1 MSSNHNITEE
11 NIFSDKSNAV
21 SRNKKPEVNIER
33 ASCNTLSPFPP
44 FPTPMASK
52 VSTPTTPSSKEY
64 AHTIIDHRSAN
75 KKTRKSRSKRKW
87 KSTGEN
93 NSSDSESE
101 HNLLKSNHSDNV
113 SNRDLEIEDEQN
125 ILYNKKSL
133 RSKKRQSFQKRKWA
147 SGKTFESPKRGRSS
161 RNQLRYKSNPQ
172 IIVYPTLEVNITQK
186 DISTFDLDLTSTTH
200 TCLPPGL
207 KSASNSSTVETE
219 EYQNG
224 YLNVNQKTLRIDT
237 ARVNASKDMNVKE
250 KEHAV
255 QVEMSRESRPNSKDP
270 VSYGMGHPLL
280 RSSSSEEGGILY
292 SQ

>member
-1 MSSNHNITEE
+1 M
-11 NIFSDKSNAV
+11 FSDKSNAV

-200 TCLPPGL
+200 TCLPPGI
-207 KSASNSSTVETE
+207 KSTSNSSTVEAE

-237 ARVNASKDMNVKE
+237 ARVNASKDTNVKE

-255 QVEMSRESRPNSKDP
+255 HVESGTESRPNSMNP

>member
-1 MSSNHNITEE
+1 M
-11 NIFSDKSNAV
+11 FSDKSNAV

-200 TCLPPGL
+200 TCLPPGI
-207 KSASNSSTVETE
+207 KSTSNSSTVEAE

>member
-1 MSSNHNITEE
+1 M
-11 NIFSDKSNAV
+11 FSDKSNAV

-93 NSSDSESE
+93 NSSESESE
-101 HNLLKSNHSDNV
+101 HNLLKHNHSDNV
-113 SNRDLEIEDEQN
+113 SNREFDIEDDQN
-125 ILYNKKSL
+125 ISHNKKGL
-133 RSKKRQSFQKRKWA
+133 QSKKRQSFQKRKWA

-200 TCLPPGL
+200 TCLPPGI
-207 KSASNSSTVETE
+207 KSTSNSSTVEAE

-255 QVEMSRESRPNSKDP
+255 HVESGTESRPNSMNP

>member
-1 MSSNHNITEE
+1 M
-11 NIFSDKSNAV
+11 FSDKSNAV

-200 TCLPPGL
+200 TCLPPGI
-207 KSASNSSTVETE
+207 KSTSNSSSAETE
-219 EYQNG
+219 EHQNG

-237 ARVNASKDMNVKE
+237 TRVNASKDMNVKE

-255 QVEMSRESRPNSKDP
+255 HVESGTESRPNSMNP

>member
-1 MSSNHNITEE
+1 M
-11 NIFSDKSNAV
+11 FSDKSNAV

-52 VSTPTTPSSKEY
+52 VSTPTTHSSNEY
-64 AHTIIDHRSAN
+64 ADIIIDHRSTN
-75 KKTRKSRSKRKW
+75 KKTRKSRSKRQW

-93 NSSDSESE
+93 NSSGSESD
-101 HNLLKSNHSDNV
+101 HNLLKHIHSDNV
-113 SNRDLEIEDEQN
+113 SNREFEIEDDQN
-125 ILYNKKSL
+125 ILHNKKSL
-133 RSKKRQSFQKRKWA
+133 QSKKRQSFQKRKWA

-186 DISTFDLDLTSTTH
+186 DISTFDLDLTNTTC
-200 TCLPPGL
+200 TSLKPGI
-207 KSASNSSTVETE
+207 KSAINSSNVETE

-237 ARVNASKDMNVKE
+237 VRFNASKDMNVKE

-255 QVEMSRESRPNSKDP
+255 HMETSAQSRKDP

-280 RSSSSEEGGILY
+280 RSSSSDEGSILH

>member
-1 MSSNHNITEE
+1 M
-11 NIFSDKSNAV
+11 FSDKSNAV

-133 RSKKRQSFQKRKWA
+133 QSKKRQSFQKRKWA

-186 DISTFDLDLTSTTH
+186 DISTFDLDLTNTTH
-200 TCLPPGL
+200 TCLPPVI
-207 KSASNSSTVETE
+207 KSTSNSSTVETE

-224 YLNVNQKTLRIDT
+224 YLNVNPKTLRIET
-237 ARVNASKDMNVKE
+237 ARVNASKDMNVKG

-255 QVEMSRESRPNSKDP
+255 HVEMSTESRPNCKDP

-280 RSSSSEEGGILY
+280 RSSSSEEGSILY

>member
-1 MSSNHNITEE
+1 M
-11 NIFSDKSNAV
+11 FSDKSNAV

-133 RSKKRQSFQKRKWA
+133 KSKKRQSFQKRKWA

-186 DISTFDLDLTSTTH
+186 DISTFDLDLTNTTRTSLAPGIKST
-200 TCLPPGL
+200 
-207 KSASNSSTVETE
+207 SNSSNVDTE

-255 QVEMSRESRPNSKDP
+255 HVESGTESRPNSMNL

>member
-1 MSSNHNITEE
+1 M
-11 NIFSDKSNAV
+11 FSDKSNAV

-113 SNRDLEIEDEQN
+113 SNRDLEIEDDQN
-125 ILYNKKSL
+125 ILYNKKNL
-133 RSKKRQSFQKRKWA
+133 RSQKRQSFQKRKWA

-200 TCLPPGL
+200 TCLPPGI
-207 KSASNSSTVETE
+207 KSTSNSSTVEAE

-255 QVEMSRESRPNSKDP
+255 HVESGTESRPNSINL

>member
-1 MSSNHNITEE
+1 M
-11 NIFSDKSNAV
+11 
-21 SRNKKPEVNIER
+21 SRNKKPEVNIEQ

-113 SNRDLEIEDEQN
+113 SNRDLEIEDDQN
-125 ILYNKKSL
+125 ILYNKKNL
-133 RSKKRQSFQKRKWA
+133 RSQKRQSFQKRKWA

-186 DISTFDLDLTSTTH
+186 DISTFDLDLTNTTH
-200 TCLPPGL
+200 TSFQPVI
-207 KSASNSSTVETE
+207 KSSSNSSNVETE

-255 QVEMSRESRPNSKDP
+255 HVESGTESRPNSINP

-280 RSSSSEEGGILY
+280 RSSSSEEGSVLY

>member
-1 MSSNHNITEE
+1 M
-11 NIFSDKSNAV
+11 FSDKSNAV

>member
-1 MSSNHNITEE
+1 M
-11 NIFSDKSNAV
+11 FSDKSNAV
-21 SRNKKPEVNIER
+21 SRNKKPEVNIEQ

-64 AHTIIDHRSAN
+64 AHTLIDHRSAN

-147 SGKTFESPKRGRSS
+147 SGKTFESPQRGRSS

-186 DISTFDLDLTSTTH
+186 DISTFDLDLTNTTH
-200 TCLPPGL
+200 TCLPPGI
-207 KSASNSSTVETE
+207 KSTSNSSTVEAE

-250 KEHAV
+250 KEDAV
-255 QVEMSRESRPNSKDP
+255 QVESGTESRPNSKNP
-270 VSYGMGHPLL
+270 ASYGMGHPLL
-280 RSSSSEEGGILY
+280 RSSSSEEGSVLY

>member
-1 MSSNHNITEE
+1 M
-11 NIFSDKSNAV
+11 FSDKSNAV

-125 ILYNKKSL
+125 ILYNKKGL
-133 RSKKRQSFQKRKWA
+133 RSRKSQSFQKRKWA

-200 TCLPPGL
+200 TCLPPGI
-207 KSASNSSTVETE
+207 KSTSNSSTVEAE

-250 KEHAV
+250 KEDAV
-255 QVEMSRESRPNSKDP
+255 HVESGTESRPNSINP

>member
-1 MSSNHNITEE
+1 M
-11 NIFSDKSNAV
+11 FSDKSNAV

-280 RSSSSEEGGILY
+280 RSSSSEEGSVLY

>member
-1 MSSNHNITEE
+1 M
-11 NIFSDKSNAV
+11 FSDKSNAV

-133 RSKKRQSFQKRKWA
+133 KSKKRQSFQKRKWA

-200 TCLPPGL
+200 TCLPPGI
-207 KSASNSSTVETE
+207 KSTSNSSTVEAE

-224 YLNVNQKTLRIDT
+224 YLNVDQKTLRIDT
-237 ARVNASKDMNVKE
+237 ARVNSSKDMNVKE

-255 QVEMSRESRPNSKDP
+255 HVEVSTESRTKCKDP
-270 VSYGMGHPLL
+270 VLYGINHPLL
-280 RSSSSEEGGILY
+280 PSSSSEEGSILH